1 MWVLS
6 DVDSGRLVTEELK
19 YVSRAVAMDNLTSIV
34 SNLAEIRLN
43 LAAIE
48 RDTGL
53 LQDNAKELQVQP
65 EGSIHTHSIIYLS
78 ELRTLLRI
86 SLSTFCQLYFLN

>member
-1 MWVLS
+1 MFQHA
-6 DVDSGRLVTEELK
+6 DSGRLVTEELK

-53 LQDNAKELQVQP
+53 LQDNAKELQVTAHP
-65 EGSIHTHSIIYLS
+65 L
-78 ELRTLLRI
+78 
-86 SLSTFCQLYFLN
+86 C

>member
-1 MWVLS
+1 MELTFRS
-6 DVDSGRLVTEELK
+6 LFDADSGRLVTEELK

-34 SNLAEIRLN
+34 ANLAEIRLN

-53 LQDNAKELQVQP
+53 LQDNAKELQVQITSP
-65 EGSIHTHSIIYLS
+65 PFQFFIILK
-78 ELRTLLRI
+78 EKE
-86 SLSTFCQLYFLN
+86 FC

>member
-1 MWVLS
+1 MILTTDMWPILIIFFFFLEKIWF
-6 DVDSGRLVTEELK
+6 DLIFCADSGRLVTDELK

-53 LQDNAKELQVQP
+53 LQDNARELQVP
-65 EGSIHTHSIIYLS
+65 PSTRGPNHLS
-78 ELRTLLRI
+78 
-86 SLSTFCQLYFLN
+86 F

>member
-53 LQDNAKELQVQP
+53 LQDNAGGHK
-65 EGSIHTHSIIYLS
+65 SA
-78 ELRTLLRI
+78 LRKVSDWFWLV
-86 SLSTFCQLYFLN
+86 